1 MSTAFFDDL
10 IVLDHTRYLTGGYP
24 TLLMADLGCE
34 VIKIEELTK
43 GDFCRHEFPFKN
55 NMGSHFVAIGR
66 NKKSLTLDLKSEEG
80 KEIYLRLAAQADVVV
95 ENYRAGT
102 MDKLGIGYEEVRK
115 LNPKIIHCSITGFG
129 KNDDRSRKALHDCNL
144 QALSGFQDI
153 NQGKNH
159 SSSSV

>member
-1 MSTAFFDDL
+1 MINEPSCQLFKSPLNAIVKTIRKAIPKLIENYKTELKFSSKEDAEMSTAFFDDL

-24 TLLMADLGCE
+24 TLLMADPCSGCE

-80 KEIYLRLAAQADVVV
+80 KEI
-95 ENYRAGT
+95 
-102 MDKLGIGYEEVRK
+102 
-115 LNPKIIHCSITGFG
+115 
-129 KNDDRSRKALHDCNL
+129 
-144 QALSGFQDI
+144 
-153 NQGKNH
+153 
-159 SSSSV
+159 SSSCSSS

>member
-80 KEIYLRLAAQADVVV
+80 KNI
-95 ENYRAGT
+95 
-102 MDKLGIGYEEVRK
+102 
-115 LNPKIIHCSITGFG
+115 
-129 KNDDRSRKALHDCNL
+129 
-144 QALSGFQDI
+144 
-153 NQGKNH
+153 
-159 SSSSV
+159 SSSCSSS